1 MKKNSLNLKKLVEDI
16 TGIENIYS
24 MKGICPEQEP
34 LLCMPQQIEIVEVS
48 KVQAEDNTKKEC
60 DHIVGVEFGCEE
72 CQERNELTKLS
83 EIANIETKENCTWF
97 KHCPECGEKLNL
109 KIR

>member
-1 MKKNSLNLKKLVEDI
+1 MDRECEVCLIPISDDQDFCNSCFDKVHPK
-16 TGIENIYS
+16 
-24 MKGICPEQEP
+24 EP
-34 LLCMPQQIEIVEVS
+34 KP
-48 KVQAEDNTKKEC
+48 EC

-97 KHCPECGEKLNL
+97 KHCPECGEKLNIT
-109 KIR
+109 K

>member
-1 MKKNSLNLKKLVEDI
+1 MDKKEVIHGLSSKEDALASKKSIIHRFNVPV
-16 TGIENIYS
+16 S
-24 MKGICPEQEP
+24 VVSEP
-34 LLCMPQQIEIVEVS
+34 KP
-48 KVQAEDNTKKEC
+48 EC

-97 KHCPECGEKLNL
+97 KHCPECGEKLNIT
-109 KIR
+109 K